1 MNRTKTVTASAA
13 RMGLLLLVGCAL
25 GLGAALMLVR
35 PAAAEVN
42 GPCGATLNGV
52 NVASVDSSNRDND
65 IKVSQDASVPFLF
78 TSDVGFVSHKIQ
90 LEFLGRWWTVSDKND
105 NGARQFSDS
114 ANVQDYATYGVGLYT
129 VVGVGTLANG
139 TTCTGAA
146 TVDVSGDPLTTVA
159 GAVAVGAVALGTV
172 VGLASGV
179 TSAAKR
185 LPVAEAPPP
194 ASTGSTAAED
204 EQAKALEE
212 DWYARRLQEMKERDQ
227 GIWGCWSAAI
237 MMLLTLPFMAISGG
251 GRSPAPPPPVPAPKR
266 RRLPWRPRVTL
277 VGLIC
282 GIVAGAGVVV
292 LLQQYS
298 IAYPTRNEFI
308 TVLVAGAVVYGLLL
322 PTLAGTVR
330 WMRANRR
337 LAAIRRSA

>member
-1 MNRTKTVTASAA
+1 
-13 RMGLLLLVGCAL
+13 
-25 GLGAALMLVR
+25 
-35 PAAAEVN
+35 
-42 GPCGATLNGV
+42 
-52 NVASVDSSNRDND
+52 
-65 IKVSQDASVPFLF
+65 
-78 TSDVGFVSHKIQ
+78 
-90 LEFLGRWWTVSDKND
+90 
-105 NGARQFSDS
+105 
-114 ANVQDYATYGVGLYT
+114 
-129 VVGVGTLANG
+129 
-139 TTCTGAA
+139 
-146 TVDVSGDPLTTVA
+146 
-159 GAVAVGAVALGTV
+159 
-172 VGLASGV
+172 
-179 TSAAKR
+179 
-185 LPVAEAPPP
+185 
-194 ASTGSTAAED
+194 
-204 EQAKALEE
+204 
-212 DWYARRLQEMKERDQ
+212 
-227 GIWGCWSAAI
+227 